1 MDAAILALDTSTE
14 RESVAVVRGGTVA
27 GEVRLRAE
35 EGHSRRLLPAVDFLL
50 GSLSLRPSDLAGF
63 AVTTGP
69 GSFTGLRVGLATVQ
83 GLALAAGLPCVGLCT
98 LDVLAAT
105 VAGRADCL
113 VAMMDAYRGQVFGA
127 LYDRDA
133 CLVSERVAEDP
144 RAFVER
150 LPARALVIGDGARR
164 YREVLQQHRPEAEV
178 AGEESG
184 LFLAATLGLL
194 AAPRIAAGQGQ
205 APGEL
210 RPLYLRGADIR
221 PPAG

>member
-1 MDAAILALDTSTE
+1 MTA
-14 RESVAVVRGGTVA
+14 RWP
-27 GEVRLRAE
+27 GEVRLRAQ
-35 EGHSRRLLPAVDFLL
+35 EGGTPGGCCRRWSSYCA
-50 GSLSLRPSDLAGF
+50 SLALRPSDLDGF

-69 GSFTGLRVGLATVQ
+69 GSFTGLRVGLAPSR
-83 GLALAAGLPCVGLCT
+83 AWRSAAGLPCVGLCT

-105 VAGRADCL
+105 LAGRADCL

-127 LYDRDA
+127 LYDRA
-133 CLVSERVAEDP
+133 ARLVSDRVAEDP

-150 LPARALVIGDGARR
+150 LPARPLVIGDGAWR
-164 YREVLQQHRPEAEV
+164 YREVLQQQRPEAEV
-178 AGEESG
+178 VSQGSG
-184 LFLAATLGLL
+184 HFLAGTLGLL

-221 PPAG
+221 PPVG